1 MNPNRRP
8 EWFDNDA
15 FWRDLYPLLAR
26 RSAEA
31 DEDTSRLLTLTKPQ
45 GQAVLDL
52 GCGPGRFAL
61 ALAQRGFAVT
71 GVDRTKFYL
80 DKARAQARKARLRI
94 EWVRQD
100 MRDFVRPDSY
110 DLALS
115 LLSSF
120 GYFED
125 QREDLR
131 MLRNLLTSLRPGGVC
146 LVDVMGKEVLARIAQ
161 PTTSEIV
168 DEDTTLVVRHEIC
181 SDWTRIR
188 NEWLFIQG
196 DKIRR
201 YQFEHTVYSGQELRA
216 RLEQAGFVDVKLYGG
231 FDGADYGLNARRLI
245 AVGRKPL
252 SRRGL

>member
-1 MNPNRRP
+1 MFVKANKLGSSKQNKV
-8 EWFDNDA
+8 A
-15 FWRDLYPLLAR
+15 TS
-26 RSAEA
+26 SATGGSCVA
-31 DEDTSRLLTLTKPQ
+31 ASTVSQ
-45 GQAVLDL
+45 VLSL
-52 GCGPGRFAL
+52 GR
-61 ALAQRGFAVT
+61 
-71 GVDRTKFYL
+71 
-80 DKARAQARKARLRI
+80 
-94 EWVRQD
+94 
-100 MRDFVRPDSY
+100 
-110 DLALS
+110 LS